1 MAAVS
6 PEPARVPRA
15 RLDWLDLTAF
25 WAALSI
31 AVIWLAVLFVGVF
44 GPSIE
49 SRNGVGDVG
58 TGSSVPVVIIV
69 APCAVL
75 ATWLISRHAFRR
87 ANG

>member
-6 PEPARVPRA
+6 PEPARFPRA
-15 RLDWLDLTAF
+15 RLEWLELPAF

-31 AVIWLAVLFVGVF
+31 VAIWMAVLFVGLW

-49 SRNGVGDVG
+49 SHNGVGDVG
-58 TGSSVPVVIIV
+58 TGSSVPVVVIV

-87 ANG
+87 ERS